1 MEDLRGLES
10 QEQGGCL
17 LEVSMQVEEV
27 SGVLFRVL
35 GVWTNGMSTRNEV
48 EEWTRKQK
56 QMPI

>member
-1 MEDLRGLES
+1 
-10 QEQGGCL
+10 
-17 LEVSMQVEEV
+17 MQVEEV